1 MFILITRHQEL
12 IKALMQQEEYK
23 PASFFSELLS
33 VSNKTIYGDVKE
45 IEGIIKQFGAELICI
60 PRTGILLIADQD
72 QRKKIHD
79 YILND
84 HQNISMSVEYRR
96 IQIVKKL
103 LVNSE
108 VVTLEELSSEFIISK
123 TSLYKDLDFIKNL
136 FESDEIQTVQDTQG
150 IRVEGS
156 ELLIQTAIKHFI
168 TMYSLQKIEGVSNY
182 EDLLSLL
189 FDELIINQTKQILFE
204 EYSDLMDQVSEYYV
218 RSLYISM
225 VIFFSRVY
233 QKHHMEE
240 DNEFL
245 FNNIRYMETYIITNA
260 ICEELK
266 VRINIQFSFED
277 IEYLCRLLFAH
288 RITSCIKES
297 DKQYSEIVDKLI
309 SRMEFIEKV
318 DLSSDNRLRSSLLSH
333 LPAMVLRLKKGIQIN
348 NPLLKEIKTQYSKLF
363 SEVWYALSI
372 FEMEYGII
380 LTDDEVSLVL
390 IYFQIALDK
399 VSKSNNIIIICPYG
413 TSSSQLILSR
423 VKQFLPERDTI
434 EVSTFPKVLK
444 NKLNNVDLI
453 ITPIDIEVENIPC
466 VKVSPLVNNDDLVQI
481 MNAYTS
487 FVIHKETKRSWSER
501 LQNYHAE
508 TLYQYISNDKIKLEM
523 ELETKEECLDIM
535 ISDLEESGFVSEEF
549 RQSIYNREKMGTT
562 SLESG
567 VALPHADPNTI
578 IKPSVSIMTL
588 KRAVRWGDIMVKMI
602 VMIAFSQNEIDQFK
616 DGITEIYQLIEKK
629 EYVDEIVQINDVE
642 EFKNILK

>member
-1 MFILITRHQEL
+1 MITRHQEL

-150 IRVEGS
+150 IHVEGS

-189 FDELIINQTKQILFE
+189 FEELIINQTKQILFE

-444 NKLNNVDLI
+444 NRLNNVDLI

>member
-1 MFILITRHQEL
+1 
-12 IKALMQQEEYK
+12 MQQEEYK

-333 LPAMVLRLKKGIQIN
+333 
-348 NPLLKEIKTQYSKLF
+348 
-363 SEVWYALSI
+363 
-372 FEMEYGII
+372 
-380 LTDDEVSLVL
+380 
-390 IYFQIALDK
+390 
-399 VSKSNNIIIICPYG
+399 
-413 TSSSQLILSR
+413 
-423 VKQFLPERDTI
+423 
-434 EVSTFPKVLK
+434 
-444 NKLNNVDLI
+444 
-453 ITPIDIEVENIPC
+453 
-466 VKVSPLVNNDDLVQI
+466 
-481 MNAYTS
+481 
-487 FVIHKETKRSWSER
+487 
-501 LQNYHAE
+501 
-508 TLYQYISNDKIKLEM
+508 YQQW
-523 ELETKEECLDIM
+523 
-535 ISDLEESGFVSEEF
+535 F
-549 RQSIYNREKMGTT
+549 
-562 SLESG
+562 
-567 VALPHADPNTI
+567 
-578 IKPSVSIMTL
+578 
-588 KRAVRWGDIMVKMI
+588 
-602 VMIAFSQNEIDQFK
+602 
-616 DGITEIYQLIEKK
+616 
-629 EYVDEIVQINDVE
+629 
-642 EFKNILK
+642 

>member
-1 MFILITRHQEL
+1 MITRHQEL

>member
-1 MFILITRHQEL
+1 MITRHQEL
-12 IKALMQQEEYK
+12 IKALMLQEEYK

-60 PRTGILLIADQD
+60 PRTGILLIADQN

-150 IRVEGS
+150 IRVEGC

-266 VRINIQFSFED
+266 VRINIHFSFED

-487 FVIHKETKRSWSER
+487 FVIRKETKRSWSER

>member
-1 MFILITRHQEL
+1 MITRHQEL

-204 EYSDLMDQVSEYYV
+204 EYSDLIDQVSEYYV

>member
-182 EDLLSLL
+182 EDLLALL

>member
-1 MFILITRHQEL
+1 MITRHQEL

-182 EDLLSLL
+182 EDLLALL